1 MDSSKRLNIPSHG
14 RKLVDWISMKP
25 WQALLVG
32 FVLLLAMIPGYR
44 WFSVDFSYMTWFFE
58 GDPAVQEYR
67 TFEDFFG
74 NDETILIALHSPDGI
89 FDKESATLVSEL
101 TEAMWKLPEV
111 IRVDSLA
118 NFDWTHSVDQE
129 MVVEP
134 LLPSPEEL
142 TDELLA
148 QRKAIALNHE
158 ILPGYLIGADGKTA
172 MLIARLRPTYDGKII
187 DNPLLVESAYKLV
200 EKYQRDGHSL
210 HVSGQPAWDVE
221 NGTVAFKDLETILPL
236 AGLLSMLLLM
246 YFIGSFSGIVLSF
259 VVASATIVA
268 AMAIPGL
275 LGFSHGPMTLATPQM
290 LLALG
295 LANAIHLLSVF
306 YGAMRRGMDQKNAAI
321 FSLEKNYAPTLLT
334 TASTAIGFFSCCLSD
349 IRQVFYMGIIAGTGV
364 IIAWLFSYFILA
376 PLMFIVPSK
385 IKPQSAEKNQ
395 AKTQFAHSVAHWI
408 IVRRKPIMWFSL
420 LISVVAVM
428 IASKNTINANPVLF
442 YKEDKQLRIDYEF
455 MTENIG
461 GMRAVEFLVKTGK
474 EDGIK
479 DQALLTKVETLQN
492 DLLALPYVTSATSIV
507 DILKSTNRAL
517 MDGDESEYK
526 LPDNKEAIAQ
536 ELLLYTMSLPQGSS
550 IDDRVSLNR
559 DALRITV
566 LMTLVQTKES
576 IIAVDDMIE
585 RAEALGLDVVVTGK
599 TVMFDRVAIYT
610 GETFILS
617 FVVAASLISLLLM
630 FVFKSWK
637 LGLLSLL
644 PNVIPIAVGGAVLYL
659 IGFKLDPPMCI
670 VISLCLG
677 VAVDD
682 TIHILANYRR
692 LMTEGYNA
700 EDAIAEIFEKTLPA
714 LITTTS
720 ILVVVFGS
728 FIVAS
733 FVPNANFGF
742 ITAVVLAFALVFD
755 LFFLPAML
763 SFSRIGSIVSV
774 STKEDIDSEQANAK
788 LST

>member
-14 RKLVDWISMKP
+14 RILVDWISAKP
-25 WQALLVG
+25 WQALLLG
-32 FVLLLAMIPGYR
+32 MALLLAMIPGYR
-44 WFSVDFSYMTWFFE
+44 WFAVDFSYMTWFFE
-58 GDPAVQEYR
+58 GDEAVQEFR
-67 TFEDFFG
+67 TFEDSFG
-74 NDETILIALHSPDGI
+74 NDETVLIALHSPDGI
-89 FDKESATLVSEL
+89 FDKESAALVSEL
-101 TEAMWKLPEV
+101 TDAMWKLPEV
-111 IRVDSLA
+111 MRVDSIA

-134 LLPSPEEL
+134 LLPPIAEL
-142 TDELLA
+142 TDEVLQ

-172 MLIARLRPTYDGKII
+172 MLIARLRPTYDGKMI
-187 DNPLLVESAYKLV
+187 DNPALVAAAKVLM
-200 EKYQRDGHSL
+200 EKYQTNNHTL
-210 HVSGQPAWDVE
+210 HLSGQPVWDVE
-221 NGTVAFKDLETILPL
+221 NGTVAFKDLEVILPV

-246 YFIGSFSGIVLSF
+246 YFIGSLSGIVLSF
-259 VVASATIVA
+259 IVASLTIVT

-306 YGAMRRGMDQKNAAI
+306 YGAMRRGMDQRSAAI
-321 FSLEKNYAPTLLT
+321 FSLEKNYVPTLLT

-349 IRQVFYMGIIAGTGV
+349 IRQVFYMGIIAGSGV
-364 IIAWLFSYFILA
+364 ILAWLFSYFLLA
-376 PLMFIVPSK
+376 PLMFLVPSK
-385 IKPQSAEKNQ
+385 IKPQSAKKSE
-395 AKTQFAHSVAHWI
+395 AKTQFSHSVAHWI
-408 IVRRKPIMWFSL
+408 IVRRKSIMWISL
-420 LISVVAVM
+420 VISVIAVF
-428 IASKNTINANPVLF
+428 ISSKNVINANPVLF
-442 YKEDKQLRIDYEF
+442 YKEDKQLRIDFEF

-461 GMRAVEFLVKTGK
+461 GMKPVEFLVRTGK

-479 DQALLTKVETLQN
+479 DQVLLGKVEQFQEE
-492 DLLALPYVTSATSIV
+492 LLELPYVTSAISIV

-526 LPDNKEAIAQ
+526 LPDTPEAIAQ

-566 LMTLVQTKES
+566 LMNLVQTKES
-576 IIAVDDMIE
+576 ISAVDKMTE
-585 RAEALGLDVVVTGK
+585 RAEELGLDVIVTGK
-599 TVMFDRVAIYT
+599 TVMFDRISIYT

-617 FVVAASLISLLLM
+617 FIVAASLISLLLM
-630 FVFKSWK
+630 LVFKSWK

-644 PNVIPIAVGGAVLYL
+644 PNVIPIAAGGAVLYL

-677 VAVDD
+677 IAVDD

-692 LMTEGYNA
+692 LMKEGYNA

-728 FIVAS
+728 FIIAS

-763 SFSRIGSIVSV
+763 SFPRIGSIVST
-774 STKEDIDSEQANAK
+774 SPGEQKENVESNTE
-788 LST
+788 LSI